1 MVRELITGTGFP
13 TVEDRHR
20 MYRLAGPVAGRIDGE
35 VHVDPKD
42 SCSIRRRW
50 LFAAFCALLQ
60 VAAPALAERIV
71 LVNEAIELRFDTGPR
86 HDRLKL
92 K

>member
-1 MVRELITGTGFP
+1 
-13 TVEDRHR
+13 
-20 MYRLAGPVAGRIDGE
+20 
-35 VHVDPKD
+35 VDPKD